1 MLDLLVQKQVAAY
14 RTLTISDVEAR
25 RRWRHHSQARLIE
38 LLHDVDV
45 APPEVG
51 RVVELIAPTAD
62 RFREVA
68 ALDTVVLLVCFA
80 HVRPAAK
87 RAEMLIL
94 FRLARRLQAQSY
106 QDISILLYIVW
117 IVRLRVRMSR
127 CRVDLPAA
135 ANSDRHEAVEGGWR
149 GKAHARELRQHFL
162 AALGLLQARLRG
174 VSPAGQGATARIAIA
189 ALASSPAVVVGIVA
203 VLDQEQVVMGG
214 KELRPSSSEGVRP
227 IAVNF

>member
-1 MLDLLVQKQVAAY
+1 M
-14 RTLTISDVEAR
+14 
-25 RRWRHHSQARLIE
+25 IE

-62 RFREVA
+62 RFRKVA
-68 ALDTVVLLVCFA
+68 ALDTVVLLVCFS

-149 GKAHARELRQHFL
+149 GEAHARELRQHFL